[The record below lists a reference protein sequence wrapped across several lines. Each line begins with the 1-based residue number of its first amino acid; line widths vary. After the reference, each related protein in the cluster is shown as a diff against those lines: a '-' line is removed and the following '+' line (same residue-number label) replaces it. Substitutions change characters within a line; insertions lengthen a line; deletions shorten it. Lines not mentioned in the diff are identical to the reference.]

1 MIVLVQAAVTKH
13 CSLGRLTQQILF
25 LKFLEAAISKIKVPA
40 DPVFG
45 EGTEGCLL
53 LVASYDGK

>member
-13 CSLGRLTQQILF
+13 CSLGRLTQQMLF
-25 LKFLEAAISKIKVPA
+25 LKVLEVATSKIKVPA
-40 DPVFG
+40 NPVFG

-53 LVASYDGK
+53 VASYDGK